1 MPRVRRFRT
10 STSASPSSPRHAVRI
25 VAMRSTSRHARH
37 DASRTGAL
45 VAVALAIVLG
55 ASAAAIGVA
64 GLAATATVAYLSE
77 DLPDP
82 SQLESLT
89 FAQPTIVYDRA
100 GEVELGRF
108 QSVQRR
114 VVAYADVP
122 RLILDATTT
131 AEDRTFWENP
141 GFDLPAILSAIAEN
155 ASGESDRGA
164 STITQQLVRARM
176 LPEDVVAPGSDRY
189 IRKAKEILQSLRL
202 NDA

>member
-1 MPRVRRFRT
+1 MR
-10 STSASPSSPRHAVRI
+10 ASHRHHQRQRSRLGTF
-25 VAMRSTSRHARH
+25 VAI
-37 DASRTGAL
+37 
-45 VAVALAIVLG
+45 ALAVVLG
-55 ASAAAIGVA
+55 ATAAGFAVV

-89 FAQPTIVYDRA
+89 FAQPTILYDRD
-100 GEVELGRF
+100 GKVELGRF
-108 QSVQRR
+108 QKVERR

-122 RLILDATTT
+122 RLVLDATTT
-131 AEDRTFWENP
+131 AEDRTFWENG
-141 GFDLPAILSAIAEN
+141 GFDPQAILSAIAEN

-189 IRKAKEILQSLRL
+189 IRKAKEILQSMRL
-202 NDA
+202 NDAFPGEVGKERQRHRNDKRFHAGPPTVS